1 LSAVPACS
9 SGNQTNGLTGT
20 VRCRLGA
27 YAIAALLG
35 SSLPATAQEAL
46 SPQELEASG
55 AVIGDIRIVTVN
67 VFDLDDPADNKK
79 LFRLANRLH
88 ILTRPAIIEQQLL
101 FKSGEVYSE
110 RLARETARLLR
121 DQRYLYEASVTPVR
135 AEGGKVDLEVRT
147 QDVWTL
153 NPGISFD
160 RAGGENSASIKI
172 EESNLLGLGKEVQLE
187 YESDVDRASTRLG
200 YYDPLVLGSRN
211 RLRAG
216 YADNSDG
223 RQQEL
228 QLDRP
233 FYSLDSRWSAG
244 IGGLDW
250 NRTDSRYDRGVAV
263 DEFRHDEQRYGA
275 HFGLSRG
282 LRSGWVQRWTYGFAY
297 ERDRFAQ
304 GTGLLPATVV
314 PDDRTLSYPLI
325 GFELLED
332 SYEERR
338 NENQIARTED
348 VYTGAF
354 LRAML
359 GWSSPSFGADRT
371 ATLVSLEA
379 GRSFETAGRRHTV
392 LVAATADGRFEGG
405 SLKNAAL
412 NADAQYYWRASDR
425 QLFFASLTG
434 VLTRDLDAERQLL
447 LGGDAS
453 GQTTGSP
460 RNPSATEP
468 LFSGSDTSLRGYP
481 LRYQDGTALAL
492 LTLEHRVYT
501 DYYLFRLFHVG
512 GAVFFDAGR
521 TWGKGNAGGTSE
533 GWLADAGFGLR
544 FASSR
549 SSFGNVIHVDLAFPF
564 DGDSSIDDVQFLVET
579 KRSF

>member
-1 LSAVPACS
+1 LKLFPAFS
-9 SGNQTNGLTGT
+9 SGKQPVCLQSAAASRIGGL
-20 VRCRLGA
+20 
-27 YAIAALLG
+27 AAVLLSG
-35 SSLPATAQEAL
+35 LSLSATAQQAL
-46 SPQELEASG
+46 SPQELEAAG
-55 AVIGDIRIVTVN
+55 AVIGDINIVTVN

-101 FKSGEVYSE
+101 FKSGDVFSE

-121 DQRYLYEASVTPVR
+121 DQSYLYEASVTPVR
-135 AEGGKVDLEVRT
+135 AGNGTVDLEVRT

-187 YESDVDRASTRLG
+187 YESDVDRASTRLA

-223 RQQEL
+223 RQQEF

-244 IGGLDW
+244 LGGLDW
-250 NRTDSRYDRGVAV
+250 TRTDSRYDHAEVV

-297 ERDRFAQ
+297 ERHHFSPSA
-304 GTGLLPATVV
+304 GLVPAAMV
-314 PDDRTLSYPLI
+314 PADRTLAFPLV

-354 LRAML
+354 LRGML
-359 GWSSPSFGADRT
+359 GWSSPSFGASRT
-371 ATLVSLEA
+371 ATIVSLEA
-379 GRSFETAGRRHTV
+379 GRSFELADRRHTV
-392 LVAATADGRFEGG
+392 LLAASADGRIEDG
-405 SLKNAAL
+405 SLRNAAL
-412 NADAQYYWRASDR
+412 AADAQYYWRASER

-434 VLTRDLDAERQLL
+434 VLTHHPDAETQLL
-447 LGGDAS
+447 LGGDAA
-453 GQTTGSP
+453 GLTTTSP

-533 GWLADAGFGLR
+533 GWLTDAGFGLR

-564 DGDSSIDDVQFLVET
+564 DGDSSIDNVQFLVET

>member
-1 LSAVPACS
+1 M
-9 SGNQTNGLTGT
+9 
-20 VRCRLGA
+20 
-27 YAIAALLG
+27 
-35 SSLPATAQEAL
+35 
-46 SPQELEASG
+46 
-55 AVIGDIRIVTVN
+55 IGHIRIVTVN
-67 VFDLDDPADNKK
+67 VFDLDDPADDKK

-101 FKSGEVYSE
+101 FKSGDVYSE
-110 RLARETARLLR
+110 QLARETARLLR
-121 DQRYLYEASVTPVR
+121 DQRYLYEASVTPTL
-135 AEGGKVDLEVRT
+135 AERGKVDLEVRT
-147 QDVWTL
+147 KDVWTL

-160 RAGGENSASIKI
+160 RAGGKNSASMKF
-172 EESNLLGLGKEVQLE
+172 EESNLLGFGKEVQLE
-187 YESDVDRASTRLG
+187 YASDVDRASTRLG
-200 YYDPLVLGSRN
+200 YYDPLLLGSRN

-216 YADNSDG
+216 HADSSDG
-223 RQQEL
+223 RQREL
-228 QLDRP
+228 QFDRP

-244 IGGLDW
+244 IGVLDW
-250 NRTDSRYDRGVAV
+250 TRTDSRYDRGVAV
-263 DEFRHDEQRYGA
+263 DEFRHDEQRFGA

-282 LRSGWVQRWTYGFAY
+282 LRKGWVQRWTYGFAF

-304 GTGLLPATVV
+304 AAGELPAAVL
-314 PDDRTLSYPLI
+314 PADRTLAYPLV

-354 LRAML
+354 VRAML
-359 GWSSPSFGADRT
+359 GWSSSALGADRT

-379 GRSFETAGRRHTV
+379 GRSFELAERRHTI
-392 LVAATADGRFEGG
+392 LLAATADGRIEGG
-405 SLKNAAL
+405 TLRNAAV

-434 VLTRDLDAERQLL
+434 VLTRHPDAETQLL

-453 GQTTGSP
+453 GLTTGAP

-468 LFSGSDTSLRGYP
+468 LFSGSQTSLRGYP

-501 DYYLFRLFHVG
+501 DYYLFRLFHLG

-521 TWGKGNAGGTSE
+521 TWGKGNAGGTSD
-533 GWLADAGFGLR
+533 GWLTDAGFGLR

-549 SSFGNVIHVDLAFPF
+549 SSFGNVIHIDLAFPF
-564 DGDSSIDDVQFLVET
+564 DGDSSIDNVQFLVET